1 MNRAEQV
8 IGLRSGDLEAL
19 RAWVER
25 DGVARVAVACDVS
38 VMTVYRVLRGAVPSR
53 SVRSRIERAVE
64 GRRPAPESARTTRA
78 ESTGRRA
85 SES

>member
-8 IGLRSGDLEAL
+8 IGLRPEDLEAL

-38 VMTVYRVLRGAVPSR
+38 VMTVYRVLRGAAPSR

-64 GRRPAPESARTTRA
+64 GRRGVAQ
-78 ESTGRRA
+78 
-85 SES
+85 